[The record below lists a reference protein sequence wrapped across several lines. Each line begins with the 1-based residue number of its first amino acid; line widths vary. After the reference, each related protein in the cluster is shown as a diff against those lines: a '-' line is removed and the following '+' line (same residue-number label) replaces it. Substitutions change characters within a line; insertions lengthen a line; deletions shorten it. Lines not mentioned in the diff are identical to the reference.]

1 MYYCYKK
8 GQGINMYL
16 IEESIVDEEINGYFV
31 HEKINSVLVSSFFVS
46 ADLKTCS
53 CPYFEKSHNP
63 FNHFHILLVKYWID
77 HGKPKSALYAKNKK
91 GKIVVLS
98 PGFIIH

>member
-1 MYYCYKK
+1 
-8 GQGINMYL
+8 MYL
-16 IEESIVDEEINGYFV
+16 IEESIVEGETNGYFV

-53 CPYFEKSHNP
+53 CPFFENSHNP
-63 FNHFHILLVKYWID
+63 YTHFHIILVRHWIEQ
-77 HGKPKSALYAKNKK
+77 GKPKSALYAKNKK
-91 GKIVVLS
+91 GKIVTLC